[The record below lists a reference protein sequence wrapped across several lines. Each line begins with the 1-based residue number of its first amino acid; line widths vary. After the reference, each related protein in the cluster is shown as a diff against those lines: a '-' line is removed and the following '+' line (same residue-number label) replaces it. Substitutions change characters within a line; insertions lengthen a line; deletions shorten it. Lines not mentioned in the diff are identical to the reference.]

1 MIKKRINEMLLTAP
15 SLFWLLIFF
24 LVPTVSVLL
33 VAFHPADAFGNILSG
48 WTLENIDKF
57 HSSAYWTII
66 WRTLWMSAVATVF
79 CVIIAI
85 PVAYYMILCSD
96 SLKRALL
103 VLIIVPFWTH
113 FLIRVFAWKAVL
125 NPEGFLR
132 KFLIYINL
140 ISEQTLLLYN
150 PYVVLLVIIYTYIPF
165 AILPIFAAADKF
177 DFALMEAAYDL
188 GASRS
193 KAFFK
198 IFIPNISAGIIAGGL
213 MVFIP
218 ALGSYVIPEMVGGIG
233 SEMVGNMIAEKV
245 FVGRNVP
252 EASAWASILILVIIC
267 LLAFR
272 FTYSLLTGK
281 PKAEISNL

>member
-177 DFALMEAAYDL
+177 DF
-188 GASRS
+188 
-193 KAFFK
+193 
-198 IFIPNISAGIIAGGL
+198 SAGIIAGGL

-281 PKAEISNL
+281 PKAGISNL